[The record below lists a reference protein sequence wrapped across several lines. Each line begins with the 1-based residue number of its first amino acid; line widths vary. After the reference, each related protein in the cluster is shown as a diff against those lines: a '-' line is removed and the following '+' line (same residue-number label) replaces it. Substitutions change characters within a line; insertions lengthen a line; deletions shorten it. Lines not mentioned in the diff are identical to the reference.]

1 MGYLAPVEI
10 GRVLGAGLFTGCFDL
25 GTSCLFGG
33 TGCGTFGT
41 GILVGIS
48 ISLVGR
54 KGRELLDV
62 AAAGALLTVGGGET
76 EGSRVG

>member
-1 MGYLAPVEI
+1 
-10 GRVLGAGLFTGCFDL
+10 
-25 GTSCLFGG
+25 
-33 TGCGTFGT
+33 
-41 GILVGIS
+41 LVGIS

-54 KGRELLDV
+54 KGRDLLDV